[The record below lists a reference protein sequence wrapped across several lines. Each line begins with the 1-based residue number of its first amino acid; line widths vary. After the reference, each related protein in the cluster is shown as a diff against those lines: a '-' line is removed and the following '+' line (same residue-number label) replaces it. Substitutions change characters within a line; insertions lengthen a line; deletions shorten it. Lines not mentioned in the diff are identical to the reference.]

1 MHTAEAS
8 IETSRPSRYL
18 VQLCEHAAAMGRPH
32 RHSPRVHLAGTLE
45 RREVRVSAEWSDT
58 HGTVTLTPWG
68 RCTIDAEPNTL
79 TLRIEAA
86 DEEGLGRI
94 QDVITRDFDRFG
106 RRENLTVRW
115 RRSETPDVAPG
126 AGPAV

>member
-1 MHTAEAS
+1 MHTAEAH
-8 IETSRPSRYL
+8 IETSRPRRYL
-18 VQLCEHAAAMGRPH
+18 VQLCKHAAAMHRPR
-32 RHSPRVHLAGTLE
+32 RHSPRVHLAGRLE
-45 RREVRVSAEWSDT
+45 RREVQVSAEWSDT

-68 RCTIDAEPNTL
+68 RCTIDANPNAL

-106 RRENLTVRW
+106 RRENLTVHW
-115 RRSETPDVAPG
+115 RRSATPDVAPG